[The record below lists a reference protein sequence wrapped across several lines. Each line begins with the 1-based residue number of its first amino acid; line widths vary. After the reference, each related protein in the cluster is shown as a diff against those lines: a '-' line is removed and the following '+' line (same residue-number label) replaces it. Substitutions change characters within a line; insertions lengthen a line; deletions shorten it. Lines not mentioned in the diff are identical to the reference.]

1 MTGYIIKKGLY
12 GLLVMYGVVTLIFL
26 IFNALPGDPARM
38 MLGQRSDPQAL
49 AAINKELGLDKPM
62 WKQYL
67 LYINDLS
74 PISVHATSNTVM
86 STYFDP
92 QKYNGNL
99 LFNINTQQGIALKWP
114 YLRRSYTSKREVSEI
129 ISVALPQTA
138 LLALVSMLFATI
150 VGVMIGGYIASRKG
164 TWVDNF
170 FLVFTVFG
178 MAGPSFFM
186 AVIIAWLFGFVWGP
200 YTGLNMTG
208 SLYTIDDFG
217 EGSTMQLKNI
227 ILPAFTLGIRPLS
240 VVVQLARSS
249 FLDVLSQDFIRTARA
264 KGLSNRAVL
273 INHALR
279 NAMNPVVT
287 AVSGWFAGLLAGA
300 VFIEYIFGW
309 KGLGKEI
316 VDALE
321 NYDFPVV
328 MGGVLVISLAFVII
342 NILVDII
349 YGVLDP
355 RVSLK

>member
-1 MTGYIIKKGLY
+1 M
-12 GLLVMYGVVTLIFL
+12 
-26 IFNALPGDPARM
+26 R
-38 MLGQRSDPQAL
+38 
-49 AAINKELGLDKPM
+49 
-62 WKQYL
+62 
-67 LYINDLS
+67 
-74 PISVHATSNTVM
+74 
-86 STYFDP
+86 
-92 QKYNGNL
+92 
-99 LFNINTQQGIALKWP
+99 
-114 YLRRSYTSKREVSEI
+114 
-129 ISVALPQTA
+129 
-138 LLALVSMLFATI
+138 I
-150 VGVMIGGYIASRKG
+150 VKH
-164 TWVDNF
+164 F

-186 AVIIAWLFGFVWGP
+186 AVIIAWLFGFVWAP

-328 MGGVLVISLAFVII
+328 MGSVLVISLAFVII

-355 RVSLK
+355 RVSLG

>member
-1 MTGYIIKKGLY
+1 MTSYIIKKLGY

-49 AAINKELGLDKPM
+49 AAINKELGLDKPL

-67 LYINDLS
+67 LYVNDLS
-74 PISVHATSNTVM
+74 PISMHATANPAM
-86 STYFDP
+86 SSYFDA
-92 QKYNGNL
+92 QKYKGNL
-99 LFNINTQQGIALKWP
+99 LFNVSAQHGIALKWP

-129 ISVALPQTA
+129 IAVALPQTA
-138 LLALVSMLFATI
+138 LLALVSMIFATV
-150 VGVMIGGYIASRKG
+150 VGVMIGGYIASCKG
-164 TWVDNF
+164 TWVDHF

-186 AVIIAWLFGFVWGP
+186 AVIIAWLFGFVWAP

-355 RVSLK
+355 RVSLG